1 MKTLDSTM
9 LSLIGIF
16 ASLAFIIY
24 LALRGVGI
32 IIIAPAAV
40 VVVALFSN
48 MSPLAALSGPY
59 MKGFVNYAGKFYLI
73 FLAAA
78 MFGKFMEDS
87 GAARSIA
94 EGLLK
99 VVGRG
104 SAFTVMVSIS
114 VICMI
119 LTLGGVSLFVVVFA
133 IVPIAR
139 PLFKEMNIPWHLFMA
154 SFMFGNG
161 AITMCM
167 MPGTPSVLNIMPTK
181 YMASTPMSAPIL
193 GLVGIA
199 VSIVWVLWYFKRE
212 LKKSAARGEVYEEPV
227 IMGGRAEDQYVD
239 RKLPST
245 WISLVPPICLIL
257 SLNVL
262 KLDIVYSLVVGCV
275 AAVALFWPYYQNKM
289 DTFNKGALNTVVPVI
304 NTCADVGY
312 GMAVAATAGFAV
324 ASDILLNLPGHPI
337 VSLAVAVNLMAG
349 ITGSAS
355 GGLGIVLETLVPK
368 YLAMGLSPDL
378 IHRIAVI
385 SAGTFD
391 ALPHNGVVIT
401 SLAVC
406 GLTHK
411 NAYRHIWWVHVLC
424 SFVALLVIIPLGIL
438 LYG

>member
-1 MKTLDSTM
+1 MDTTTLS
-9 LSLIGIF
+9 IVGIF
-16 ASLAFIIY
+16 LSLAFIIF

-32 IIIAPAAV
+32 IVIAPLAV
-40 VVVALFSN
+40 VVVSLFSGMN
-48 MSPLAALSGPY
+48 VLDTLSGPY
-59 MKGFVNYAGKFYLI
+59 MKGFINYAGKFYLI

-104 SAFTVMVSIS
+104 SPFKVMVSIS
-114 VICMI
+114 VICWI
-119 LTLGGVSLFVVVFA
+119 LTLGGVSLFVVIFA

-139 PLFKEMNIPWHLFMA
+139 PLFKELNMPWHLFMA
-154 SFMFGNG
+154 AFMFGNG

-167 MPGTPSVLNIMPTK
+167 MPGSPSVLNIMPTK
-181 YMASTPMSAPIL
+181 YMASTPMAAPVL

-199 VSIVWVLWYFKRE
+199 VSIAFCFWYFKRE
-212 LKKSAARGEVYEEPV
+212 LKKSLARKEIYEEPV
-227 IMGGRAEDQYVD
+227 LMNGNGKDQYAD
-239 RKLPST
+239 RELPNI
-245 WISLVPPICLIL
+245 WLSLLPPVCLIVA
-257 SLNVL
+257 LNVV
-262 KLDIVYSLVVGCV
+262 KMDIVVSLVVGCV
-275 AAVALFWPYYQNKM
+275 VAIAVFWPKYSNLL
-289 DTFNKGALNTVVPVI
+289 DTINKGALNTVVPVI

-312 GMAVAATAGFAV
+312 GMAVAASAGFAV
-324 ASDILLNLPGHPI
+324 VSNLLLNLPGHPI
-337 VSLAVAVNLMAG
+337 VSLAIAVNLMAG

-355 GGLGIVLETLVPK
+355 GGLGIVLETLAPK
-368 YLAMGLSPDL
+368 YLALGLNPEL
-378 IHRIAVI
+378 VHRIAVI
-385 SAGTFD
+385 SAGAFD

-424 SFVALLVIIPLGIL
+424 SAVALIAIIPLGII
-438 LYG
+438 LYGK

>member
-1 MKTLDSTM
+1 MDATI

-16 ASLAFIIY
+16 VSLAFIIF

-32 IIIAPAAV
+32 IVIAPLAV
-40 VVVALFSN
+40 VVVSLFSN
-48 MSPLAALSGPY
+48 MSILGTLSGPY

-73 FLAAA
+73 FLTAA

-87 GAARSIA
+87 GAARAIA

-99 VVGRG
+99 VVGRS
-104 SAFTVMVSIS
+104 SAFVVMVSIS

-119 LTLGGVSLFVVVFA
+119 LTLGGVSLFVVIFA

-139 PLFKEMNIPWHLFMA
+139 PLFKELNVPWHLFMA

-181 YMASTPMSAPIL
+181 YMASTPMAAPVI

-199 VSIVWVLWYFKRE
+199 VVVLFNLWYFKRE
-212 LKKSAARGEVYEEPV
+212 LKKSANRGEVYEEPQL
-227 IMGGRAEDQYVD
+227 MGGGGEDKYAD
-239 RKLPST
+239 RKLPNI
-245 WISLVPPICLIL
+245 WLSLLPPAALIL
-257 SLNVL
+257 SLNVG
-262 KLDIVYSLVVGCV
+262 KVDIVWALVIGSVV
-275 AAVALFWPYYQNKM
+275 AIAAFWPNYQNFM
-289 DTFNKGALNTVVPVI
+289 DTVNKGALNTVVPVI

-324 ASDILLNLPGHPI
+324 VSDILLNLPGHPI
-337 VSLAVAVNLMAG
+337 LSLSVAVNLMAG

-355 GGLGIVLETLVPK
+355 GGLGIVLETLAPK
-368 YLAMGLSPDL
+368 YLALGLNPEL
-378 IHRIAVI
+378 VHRIAVI
-385 SAGTFD
+385 SAGVFD

-411 NAYRHIWWVHVLC
+411 NAYRHIWMTHCIATLL
-424 SFVALLVIIPLGIL
+424 ALIVIIPVGIMI
-438 LYG
+438 YK

>member
-1 MKTLDSTM
+1 MDATIM
-9 LSLIGIF
+9 SLIGIF
-16 ASLAFIIY
+16 VSLAFIIF

-32 IIIAPAAV
+32 IVIAPLAV
-40 VVVALFSN
+40 VVVSVFSG
-48 MSPLAALSGPY
+48 MDVLGTLSGPY

-73 FLAAA
+73 FLTAA

-104 SAFTVMVSIS
+104 SPFKVMVSIS
-114 VICMI
+114 VICWI

-139 PLFKEMNIPWHLFMA
+139 PLFKELNMPWHLFMA
-154 SFMFGNG
+154 AFMFGNG
-161 AITMCM
+161 AITMSM

-181 YMASTPMSAPIL
+181 YMASTPMAAPVL
-193 GLVGIA
+193 GLAGIA
-199 VSIVWVLWYFKRE
+199 VSIAWCLWYFKRE
-212 LKKSAARGEVYEEPV
+212 LKKSRDRDESYEEPTL
-227 IMGGRAEDQYVD
+227 MGGSSIDQYAD
-239 RKLPST
+239 RALPNV
-245 WISLVPPICLIL
+245 WISLLPPICLIAA
-257 SLNVL
+257 LNVA
-262 KLDIVYSLVVGCV
+262 KVDIVWSLIIGCV
-275 AAVALFWPYYQNKM
+275 VAVIVFWSYYPNKLE
-289 DTFNKGALNTVVPVI
+289 TINKGALNTVVPVI

-312 GMAVAATAGFAV
+312 GMAVAASAGFAV
-324 ASDILLNLPGHPI
+324 VSDILLNLPGNPI

-355 GGLGIVLETLVPK
+355 GGLGIVLETLAPK
-368 YLAMGLSPDL
+368 YLALGLNPEL
-378 IHRIAVI
+378 VHRIAVI

-411 NAYRHIWWVHVLC
+411 NAYRHIWFVHVLC
-424 SFVALLVIIPLGIL
+424 SIVALLVIIPLGIM
-438 LYG
+438 LYSK

>member
-1 MKTLDSTM
+1 MDTTTLS
-9 LSLIGIF
+9 IVGIF
-16 ASLAFIIY
+16 LSLAFIIF

-32 IIIAPAAV
+32 IVIAPLAV
-40 VVVALFSN
+40 VVVSLFSGMN
-48 MSPLAALSGPY
+48 VLDTLSGPY
-59 MKGFVNYAGKFYLI
+59 MKGFINYAGKFYLI

-104 SAFTVMVSIS
+104 SPFKVMVSIS
-114 VICMI
+114 VICWI
-119 LTLGGVSLFVVVFA
+119 LTLGGVSLFVVIFA

-139 PLFKEMNIPWHLFMA
+139 PLFKELNMPWHLFMA
-154 SFMFGNG
+154 AFMFGNG

-167 MPGTPSVLNIMPTK
+167 MPGSPSVLNIMPTK
-181 YMASTPMSAPIL
+181 YMASTPMAAPVL

-199 VSIVWVLWYFKRE
+199 VSIAFCFWYFKRE
-212 LKKSAARGEVYEEPV
+212 LKKSFARKEIYEEPV
-227 IMGGRAEDQYVD
+227 LMNGNGKDQYAD
-239 RKLPST
+239 RELPNI
-245 WISLVPPICLIL
+245 WLSLLPPVCLIVA
-257 SLNVL
+257 LNVV
-262 KLDIVYSLVVGCV
+262 KMDIVVSLVVGCV
-275 AAVALFWPYYQNKM
+275 VAIAVFWPKYSNLL
-289 DTFNKGALNTVVPVI
+289 DTINKGALNTVVPVI

-312 GMAVAATAGFAV
+312 GMAVAASAGFAV
-324 ASDILLNLPGHPI
+324 VSNLLLNLPGHPI
-337 VSLAVAVNLMAG
+337 VSLAIAVNLMAG

-355 GGLGIVLETLVPK
+355 GGLGIVLETLAPK
-368 YLAMGLSPDL
+368 YLALGLNPEL
-378 IHRIAVI
+378 VHRIAVI
-385 SAGTFD
+385 SAGAFD

-424 SFVALLVIIPLGIL
+424 SAVALIAIIPLGII
-438 LYG
+438 LYGK

>member
-1 MKTLDSTM
+1 MDMTM

-16 ASLAFIIY
+16 VSLAFIIL

-32 IIIAPAAV
+32 IVIAPLAV
-40 VVVALFSN
+40 VVVSLFSGMN
-48 MSPLAALSGPY
+48 VLDALSGPY

-78 MFGKFMEDS
+78 MFGKLMEDS

-104 SAFTVMVSIS
+104 SAFKVMVSIS
-114 VICMI
+114 VICWI

-139 PLFKEMNIPWHLFMA
+139 PVFKELNLPWHLFMA
-154 SFMFGNG
+154 AFMFGNG
-161 AITMCM
+161 AITMSM

-181 YMASTPMSAPIL
+181 YMASTPASAPVL
-193 GLVGIA
+193 GLVGII
-199 VSIVWVLWYFKRE
+199 VSIAWCLWYFKRE
-212 LKKSAARGEVYEEPV
+212 LKKAHERDEHYEEPALA
-227 IMGGRAEDQYVD
+227 GGVSDQYANRD
-239 RKLPST
+239 LPSV
-245 WISLVPPICLIL
+245 WLSLVPPVCLIAALNAAKIDIVL
-257 SLNVL
+257 SLVL
-262 KLDIVYSLVVGCV
+262 GCV
-275 AAVALFWPYYQNKM
+275 IAIALFWKYYANM
-289 DTFNKGALNTVVPVI
+289 LETINKGALNTVIPVI

-312 GMAVAATAGFAV
+312 GMAVAASAGFAV
-324 ASDILLNLPGHPI
+324 VSDILLNLPGHPI
-337 VSLAVAVNLMAG
+337 VSLAAAVNLMAG

-355 GGLGIVLETLVPK
+355 GGLGIVLETLAPK
-368 YLAMGLSPDL
+368 YLALGLSPDL
-378 IHRIAVI
+378 VHRIAVI
-385 SAGTFD
+385 SAGAFD

-411 NAYRHIWWVHVLC
+411 NAYKHIWYTHVLAT
-424 SFVALLVIIPLGIL
+424 FVSLIVIIPIGIL
-438 LYG
+438 LYGK

>member
-1 MKTLDSTM
+1 MDMTT

-16 ASLAFIIY
+16 VSLAFIIF

-32 IIIAPAAV
+32 IVIAPLAV
-40 VVVALFSN
+40 VVVSLFSG
-48 MSPLAALSGPY
+48 MDVLGTLSGPY

-73 FLAAA
+73 FLTAA

-104 SAFTVMVSIS
+104 SAFTVMIAIS
-114 VICMI
+114 LICMT

-139 PLFKEMNIPWHLFMA
+139 PLFKELNIPWHLFMA

-181 YMASTPMSAPIL
+181 YMATTPMAAPVL

-199 VSIVWVLWYFKRE
+199 VSVVWCLWYFKRE
-212 LKKSAARGEVYEEPV
+212 LKKSKDRGEVYEEPNF
-227 IMGGRAEDQYVD
+227 MGGNAVDQYAD
-239 RKLPST
+239 RKLPNV
-245 WISLVPPICLIL
+245 WLSLLPPVCLIL

-262 KLDIVYSLVVGCV
+262 KVDIVWALVIGSVV
-275 AAVALFWPYYQNKM
+275 AIGVFWPQYRNLM
-289 DTFNKGALNTVVPVI
+289 DTVNKGALNTVVPVI

-312 GMAVAATAGFAV
+312 GMAVAASAGFAV
-324 ASDILLNLPGHPI
+324 VSDILLNLPGNPI
-337 VSLAVAVNLMAG
+337 ISLSIAVNLMAG

-355 GGLGIVLETLVPK
+355 GGLGIVLETLAPK
-368 YLAMGLSPDL
+368 YLALGLHPEL
-378 IHRIAVI
+378 VHRIAVI

-424 SFVALLVIIPLGIL
+424 SFVALLVIVPLGIIM
-438 LYG
+438 YGK

>member
-1 MKTLDSTM
+1 MDATT

-16 ASLAFIIY
+16 ISLAFIIF

-32 IIIAPAAV
+32 IVIAPLAV
-40 VVVALFSN
+40 VVVSVFSG
-48 MSPLAALSGPY
+48 MDVLGTLSGAY

-73 FLAAA
+73 FLTAA

-104 SAFTVMVSIS
+104 SPFKVMVSIS
-114 VICMI
+114 VICWI
-119 LTLGGVSLFVVVFA
+119 LTLGGVSLFVVIFA

-139 PLFKEMNIPWHLFMA
+139 PLFKELNMPWHLFMA

-167 MPGTPSVLNIMPTK
+167 MPGSPSVLNIMPTK
-181 YMASTPMSAPIL
+181 YMPTTAMAAPVL
-193 GLVGIA
+193 GLVAIA
-199 VSIVWVLWYFKRE
+199 VSIAWCFWYFKRE
-212 LKKSAARGEVYEEPV
+212 LKKSKLRGEVYEEPV
-227 IMGGRAEDQYVD
+227 LMGGGGVDQYAE
-239 RKLPST
+239 RALPNIWLSLLPPVCLIVALNVANLDII
-245 WISLVPPICLIL
+245 WSLVI
-257 SLNVL
+257 
-262 KLDIVYSLVVGCV
+262 GCV
-275 AAVALFWPYYQNKM
+275 VAIGVFWSYYRNLL
-289 DTFNKGALNTVVPVI
+289 DTINKGALNTVVPVI

-312 GMAVAATAGFAV
+312 GMAVAASAGFALV
-324 ASDILLNLPGHPI
+324 SQVLLSLPGNPI

-368 YLAMGLSPDL
+368 YLALGLNPEL
-378 IHRIAVI
+378 VHRIAVI

-411 NAYRHIWWVHVLC
+411 NAYRHIWFVHVLC
-424 SFVALLVIIPLGIL
+424 SFIALLVIVPLGIFI
-438 LYG
+438 YGK

>member
-1 MKTLDSTM
+1 MDMTT

-16 ASLAFIIY
+16 VSLAFIIF

-32 IIIAPAAV
+32 IVIAPLAV
-40 VVVALFSN
+40 VVVSLFSG
-48 MSPLAALSGPY
+48 MDVLGTLSGPY

-73 FLAAA
+73 FLTAA

-87 GAARSIA
+87 GAARAIA

-104 SAFTVMVSIS
+104 SAFTVMVSIA

-119 LTLGGVSLFVVVFA
+119 LTLGGVSLFVVIFA

-139 PLFKEMNIPWHLFMA
+139 PLFKELNIPWHLFMA

-181 YMASTPMSAPIL
+181 YMASTPMAAPII
-193 GLVGIA
+193 GLAGIA
-199 VSIVWVLWYFKRE
+199 VVVLFNIWYFKRE
-212 LKKSAARGEVYEEPV
+212 IKKSKDRGEVYEEPQL
-227 IMGGRAEDQYVD
+227 MGGGGSDQYAD
-239 RKLPST
+239 RKLPNI
-245 WISLVPPICLIL
+245 WLSLLPPVCLIL

-262 KLDIVYSLVVGCV
+262 KVDIVWALVIGSVV
-275 AAVALFWPYYQNKM
+275 AIAAFWPQYKNLM
-289 DTFNKGALNTVVPVI
+289 DTINKGALNTVVPVI

-312 GMAVAATAGFAV
+312 GMAVAASAGFAV
-324 ASDILLNLPGHPI
+324 VSDILLNLPGHPI
-337 VSLAVAVNLMAG
+337 VSLSVAVNLMAG

-355 GGLGIVLETLVPK
+355 GGLGIVLETLAPK
-368 YLAMGLSPDL
+368 YLALGLSPEL
-378 IHRIAVI
+378 VHRIAVI

-411 NAYRHIWWVHVLC
+411 NAYRHIWMTHCMATLA
-424 SFVALLVIIPLGIL
+424 ALVVIIPLGIMI
-438 LYG
+438 YSK